1 MPRHDFRA
9 LYAQYPSLIIQMPDA
24 FTSHA
29 FVMQLARAHQALYV
43 EALSGYADCHHRGKP
58 APFMIVHGI
67 LSRRLAK
74 YPHLIRCCGQVMSR
88 DMFGRTRR
96 CALWEKQPLMLYP
109 FPALDGPLR
118 TVSPGQVAN
127 GEPLTLPNLQEPL
140 NGDER

>member
-9 LYAQYPSLIIQMPDA
+9 LYAQYPSLIIQMPAA

-29 FVMQLARAHQALYV
+29 FVMLLARTRQALYI
-43 EALSGYADCHHRGKP
+43 EALASYADTLHRGRP

-74 YPHLIRCCGQVMSR
+74 YPHLIRRCGQVPSR

-96 CALWEKQPLMLYP
+96 CTVWEKQPLMLCP
-109 FPALDGPLR
+109 FPSLEDLSSGAVRGHVSDAVPL
-118 TVSPGQVAN
+118 
-127 GEPLTLPNLQEPL
+127 ELPSLEAPPASS
-140 NGDER
+140 